1 MKVKAN
7 DILVPVKVIK
17 DAGKSVLVEYVEDG
31 MLIRKTVPAH
41 MIRNNQV
48 YTEVLSQGIPY
59 GYPFEEIGIE
69 FNAQKFANEL
79 HNLNIWNVEDLLNN
93 PRSVLS
99 ALNAGFAVNIAKILE
114 IANIEKKES
123 R

>member
-7 DILVPVKVIK
+7 DILVPVKIIK
-17 DAGKSVLVEYVEDG
+17 DAGKSVLVEYVDDG
-31 MLIRKTVPAH
+31 QLMRKTVPAH

-48 YTEVLSQGIPY
+48 YTEVLSQGIPF
-59 GYPFEEIGIE
+59 GYPWEEIEIE

-99 ALNAGFAVNIAKILE
+99 ALNAGFAGNIAKILD
-114 IANIEKKES
+114 IAKIEKKES